1 MELHRR
7 MVESGGFSS
16 IPILLPG
23 DFEIK
28 VEFIKNIFIYH
39 YILICLTKFQNLNIL
54 EKN

>member
-1 MELHRR
+1 MELRRR
-7 MVESGGFSS
+7 MVVLDGFSS

-28 VEFIKNIFIYH
+28 LIKNIFIYY